1 MFAGVPL
8 PEIESEI
15 ERYGLFVRK
24 FRHEISTTCTFLRP
38 SRAAYPTLIY
48 LFHRHRSLSAVH
60 RLLDRS
66 SYRPSRNRRRSFHIE

>member
-24 FRHEISTTCTFLRP
+24 FRHEISTTCTFLDK
-38 SRAAYPTLIY
+38 
-48 LFHRHRSLSAVH
+48 
-60 RLLDRS
+60 RLPFLLLA
-66 SYRPSRNRRRSFHIE
+66 